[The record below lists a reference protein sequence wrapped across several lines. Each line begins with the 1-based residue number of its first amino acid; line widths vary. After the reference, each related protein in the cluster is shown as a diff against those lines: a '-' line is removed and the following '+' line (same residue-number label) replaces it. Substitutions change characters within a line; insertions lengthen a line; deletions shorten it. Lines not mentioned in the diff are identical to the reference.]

1 MKMALAALACAFAV
15 SGCVSTVLHPT
26 PEEVAAFPGSGQ
38 SMIAL
43 GLDATKAG
51 CPSGTVYLSREGGG
65 AGASIFTIPDG
76 SNVAIVAPGKY
87 TPTTIGCS
95 TGNMRIT
102 LPSVDLWFLPVE
114 VKAGE
119 IVHLGTIT
127 AESVAVKTDKSDAEE
142 LGDAV
147 LTLGLSL
154 LTNDGANTHEFPMY
168 DIRPATER
176 DREFVRHTIGDQAD
190 GLKSRKLIRIMSPQ
204 AVANAYRNAYAPHAD
219 GTPPTEE
226 EARGKFSV
234 EIRKAIAISM
244 DEFIKANAPK
254 AAPKPNASTAPAPA
268 PPPPPAIN

>member
-1 MKMALAALACAFAV
+1 MKMAVAALACAFAV
-15 SGCVSTVLHPT
+15 SGCASTVLHPT

-65 AGASIFTIPDG
+65 AGASIFTIPEA

-102 LPSVDLWFLPVE
+102 LPAVDLWFLPVE

-119 IVHLGTIT
+119 IVHIGKIT
-127 AESVAVKTDKSDAEE
+127 AESVAVKTDMSDAEE
-142 LGDAV
+142 VGNAV

-154 LTNDGANTHEFPMY
+154 LTNDGSNTHEFPMY
-168 DIRPATER
+168 DVRPATER
-176 DREFVRHTIGDQAD
+176 DREFVRYTIGDQAD
-190 GLKSRKLIRIMSPQ
+190 GLKSRKLIRIMSPK

-219 GTPPTEE
+219 GKPPTEE
-226 EARGKFSV
+226 EAREKFSV

-244 DEFIKANAPK
+244 DEFVKANT
-254 AAPKPNASTAPAPA
+254 PKPGVASPAPA
-268 PPPPPAIN
+268 PPPAPAPAIN